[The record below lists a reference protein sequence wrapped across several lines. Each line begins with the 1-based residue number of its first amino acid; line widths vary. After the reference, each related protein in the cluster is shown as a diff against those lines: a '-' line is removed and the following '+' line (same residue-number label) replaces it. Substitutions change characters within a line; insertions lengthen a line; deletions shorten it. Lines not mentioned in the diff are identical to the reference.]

1 MTAFNNRAFCISSCF
16 FMIGFAACMGSGGQ
30 ALAQEP
36 ARTATQDQQP
46 NPAPAG
52 AQKVEALKIAFLS
65 QKLNLSPR
73 EAEKFWPLYN
83 NYQQDM
89 RQLAKERNQYETNNK
104 TSGDA
109 GQSLNEEFNFR
120 QRALQ
125 IQQKYKDQF
134 LGVLP
139 PRKVL
144 NLYKSEGDFN
154 KRLIRELK
162 DRGGMQGMTNM
173 PGNRQFKEEQ
183 RPQRMEQRPRQM
195 EQRPPVRMEQ
205 RPPASQ
211 PHPAMDGGR
220 RKF

>member
-1 MTAFNNRAFCISSCF
+1 MSSCLF
-16 FMIGFAACMGSGGQ
+16 VIGFAACIGSGGR
-30 ALAQEP
+30 ALAQE
-36 ARTATQDQQP
+36 TAPTAAQEQQP
-46 NPAPAG
+46 NPVPTG

-65 QKLNLSPR
+65 QKLNLTPR

-89 RQLAKERNQYETNNK
+89 RQLAKERNQYEMNNK

-162 DRGGMQGMTNM
+162 DRGDMQGMRNM

-183 RPQRMEQRPRQM
+183 RPQRMEQMPRQM
-195 EQRPPVRMEQ
+195 EQRPPVRMEH
-205 RPPASQ
+205 RTPAAES
-211 PHPAMDGGR
+211 HPAMGGGR

>member
-1 MTAFNNRAFCISSCF
+1 
-16 FMIGFAACMGSGGQ
+16 MIGLAACIGSGGR

-36 ARTATQDQQP
+36 AQTAVQDQQP
-46 NPAPAG
+46 NPSPAG

-65 QKLNLSPR
+65 QKLNLTPR

-104 TSGDA
+104 TSGDP
-109 GQSLNEEFNFR
+109 GQSLNEEFTFR

-162 DRGGMQGMTNM
+162 NRGGMQGMKSM
-173 PGNRQFKEEQ
+173 PANRQFKEEQ
-183 RPQRMEQRPRQM
+183 RPQRMEQTPQRM
-195 EQRPPVRMEQ
+195 EQRPPVRMVQ
-205 RPPASQ
+205 RPPA
-211 PHPAMDGGR
+211 PGHHPAMSGGR